1 MNLPLTCDMNT
12 ESSMEGGRFSDSS
25 KSIIRFFSFLST
37 DCIGIFS
44 DALGLAIC
52 RVLGREDL
60 LLFLEGDLI
69 LFRETLE
76 GFGVLLAFSF
86 DLMVSCWDTNNRD
99 DLRTLPLLLLELG
112 VFWFI

>member
-1 MNLPLTCDMNT
+1 
-12 ESSMEGGRFSDSS
+12 MEGGRFSDSS

-37 DCIGIFS
+37 WFS
-44 DALGLAIC
+44 DDAMLGLAIC

-86 DLMVSCWDTNNRD
+86 DLMVSCWDTNNRE

-112 VFWFI
+112 VFWF

>member
-1 MNLPLTCDMNT
+1 MSKKIGKKKVAIVT
-12 ESSMEGGRFSDSS
+12 GGN
-25 KSIIRFFSFLST
+25 K
-37 DCIGIFS
+37 G
-44 DALGLAIC
+44 LGLAIC